1 MEEFNIFKYQKAP
14 YLELDNYKAP
24 KGIESYFIN
33 MDDGIKIRVCHW
45 LQKKEKSTGT
55 VLLQQGHNEFIE
67 KYFETIQEFI
77 DRGIQLFALIGE
89 VRECQKNDR

>member
-1 MEEFNIFKYQKAP
+1 MEEFNISKYQKAP
-14 YLELDNYKAP
+14 YLELEDYKAP
-24 KGIESYFIN
+24 KGIKSYFVN

-67 KYFETIQEFI
+67 KYFETIDGVI
-77 DRGIQLFALIGE
+77 LKGL
-89 VRECQKNDR
+89 KNAFFMPLWWWSK